1 VRSNR
6 RTSLETSLFSL
17 AWPLRRLTSR
27 GTKTLGPGLDG
38 GHPGREGRGDGGG
51 VRDQVHAV
59 YAFLAMRRCRGKC
72 RLIRAVRV
80 GLQMVLS
87 DIGSAPVMSPGLFFV
102 ARI

>member
-27 GTKTLGPGLDG
+27 GTNTRAWAGWRPPWTG
-38 GHPGREGRGDGGG
+38 GSRGRGG